1 MIVPGPGGDAS
12 TAIPPDRWK
21 HRPPGSNWGDFGT
34 HDQAGRLNLLTPEKV
49 LQGIAEVRSG
59 ISFCLSLPLDFPGG
73 NVLNER
79 RHPPDLRPTVRNGKA
94 NINYVMAQD
103 RPLSTDVMSDDA
115 VLLHTQ
121 YSTQWDGLAHVGG
134 LFDADG
140 DGIAEALYYNGYR
153 AGRDVFPGG
162 YTSVSGERIVSSLG
176 IEKMAQTC
184 VQGRAVMIDLRRH
197 FGDVRTDVGFEALMR
212 VMEIDGIAVES
223 GDMVCLHTGFADVV
237 MKMHGKPDHHTLENS
252 CAVLNGRDERLLNWI
267 DSSGLAAIACDNYA
281 VESHPAAHQDGCCSA
296 VPLHELCIFK
306 LGIHLGE
313 LWQLTPLAAW
323 LAANRRSRFLLT
335 APPLCL
341 PGAIGSPVTPIG
353 TV

>member
-1 MIVPGPGGDAS
+1 M
-12 TAIPPDRWK
+12 
-21 HRPPGSNWGDFGT
+21 
-34 HDQAGRLNLLTPEKV
+34 LTPEKV
-49 LQGIAEVRSG
+49 LQGMAEVKNG

-103 RPLSTDVMSDDA
+103 KPLSTDVMSDDA

-121 YSTQWDGLAHVGG
+121 YSTQWDGLAHVGS

-140 DGIAEALYYNGYR
+140 DGVAEALYYNGYR
-153 AGRDVFPGG
+153 AGKDVFPGG
-162 YTSVSGERIVSSLG
+162 YTMASGARIVSSLG

-197 FGDVRTDVGFEALMR
+197 FGDGRTDVGFEKLMR
-212 VMEIDGIAVES
+212 VMALDDVVVEQ
-223 GDMVCLHTGFADVV
+223 GDMVCLHTGFADVI
-237 MKMHGKPDHHTLENS
+237 MKMNGQPDHHTLENA
-252 CAVLNGRDERLLNWI
+252 CAVLDGRDEQLLNWI
-267 DSSGLAAIACDNYA
+267 DSSNLAAIACDNYA
-281 VESHPAAHQDGCCSA
+281 VESHPAAQRGGCCSA

-313 LWQLTPLAAW
+313 LWQLTPLADW
-323 LAANRRSRFLLT
+323 LVANRRSRFLLT